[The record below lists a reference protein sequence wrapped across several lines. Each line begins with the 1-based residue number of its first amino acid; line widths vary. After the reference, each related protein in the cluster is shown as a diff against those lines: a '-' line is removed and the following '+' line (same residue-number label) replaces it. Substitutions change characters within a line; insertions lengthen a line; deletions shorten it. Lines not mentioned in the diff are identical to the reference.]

1 MPPPIMATHANIF
14 SQRFTPPRA
23 GGRIMNLVRGSRP
36 AVAGGPRKADMGAQ
50 GAAAMVGPRDGGF
63 GFDQSRKYTSVDN
76 LDEVCVQCQAG
87 QHARC
92 LAREGKMDSCECEQC
107 IVFGGA

>member
-1 MPPPIMATHANIF
+1 
-14 SQRFTPPRA
+14 
-23 GGRIMNLVRGSRP
+23 
-36 AVAGGPRKADMGAQ
+36 MGEH

-87 QHARC
+87 QHAKC
-92 LAREGKMDSCECEQC
+92 LARDGKTDSCECEQC